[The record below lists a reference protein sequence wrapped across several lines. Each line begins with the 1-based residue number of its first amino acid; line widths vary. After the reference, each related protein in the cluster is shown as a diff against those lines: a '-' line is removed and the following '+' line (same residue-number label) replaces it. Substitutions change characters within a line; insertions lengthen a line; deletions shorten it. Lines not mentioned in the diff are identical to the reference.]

1 MKPVVIALGS
11 IMLLASAAATA
22 APCAGFVDVEDTDQ
36 FCPDVTWMKQQGVTL
51 GCTATQYCPAD
62 YVTRLQMAA
71 FMHRLGS
78 AVGDITGVA
87 AGVGL
92 TGGGTAGEVSLGIAD
107 GGVNTAQLADA
118 AITLP
123 KLSPMGCGSGQIL
136 KYNGSAWAC
145 AADLAGG
152 GGTVTQVGTGSGLT
166 GGPITGSGTI
176 GLASTQLLPT
186 SACTSG
192 QIAKWTGSAWQ
203 CAADGAPANVVLQG
217 GNSFGAAMIIG
228 TNDTFGLALRA
239 GGSLGLVI
247 SPPIQGIAAN
257 IIGGTAY
264 SFNPGT
270 RGVVIAGGGAPIN
283 SDPDVF
289 NEGPH
294 VVYDSYAAIGGGSN
308 NRVGNNNSDL
318 DDAAFGTIAGGN
330 GNQVVAKLG
339 AIGGGYDNLAGDS
352 AFVGGGQANTA
363 AGPMTTVAGGGE
375 NEARY
380 AGAFVG
386 GGRFNLAR
394 DQMSTV
400 AGGYSNQ
407 ALGQYSMVAG
417 GLSSVAAGD
426 YGFAAGRRAKAAN
439 DGCFVWADSTD
450 ADISCGSVNRFVA
463 RATGGV
469 WFYSGIAPSTGV
481 TLAAG
486 SGSWSS
492 ISDRA
497 VKDNVAA
504 VDPLAILERL
514 AVMPVATWNYA
525 AQPHEV
531 RHIGPMAQDFHA
543 AFGVGEDARY
553 ISVVDAQGV
562 AFAAIQGLH
571 ALVREKDA
579 QVEALR
585 REMDELRAEVRRL
598 AAAR

>member
-1 MKPVVIALGS
+1 
-11 IMLLASAAATA
+11 ML
-22 APCAGFVDVEDTDQ
+22 V
-36 FCPDVTWMKQQGVTL
+36 
-51 GCTATQYCPAD
+51 
-62 YVTRLQMAA
+62 
-71 FMHRLGS
+71 
-78 AVGDITGVA
+78 
-87 AGVGL
+87 
-92 TGGGTAGEVSLGIAD
+92 
-107 GGVNTAQLADA
+107 
-118 AITLP
+118 
-123 KLSPMGCGSGQIL
+123 
-136 KYNGSAWAC
+136 
-145 AADLAGG
+145 
-152 GGTVTQVGTGSGLT
+152 
-166 GGPITGSGTI
+166 
-176 GLASTQLLPT
+176 
-186 SACTSG
+186 
-192 QIAKWTGSAWQ
+192 
-203 CAADGAPANVVLQG
+203 
-217 GNSFGAAMIIG
+217 G
-228 TNDTFGLALRA
+228 TNDAFGLQLRA
-239 GGSLGLVI
+239 GGVGALTITTPVS
-247 SPPIQGIAAN
+247 GIAAN
-257 IIGGTAY
+257 LIGGTAY
-264 SFNPGT
+264 SYTAGSK
-270 RGVVIAGGGAPIN
+270 GIVIAGGGAPLN

-294 VVYDSYAAIGGGSN
+294 AITDSYATIGGGSN
-308 NRVGNNNSDL
+308 NAVGNGNADVN
-318 DDAAFGTIAGGN
+318 DAPFGTIAGGN

-504 VDPLAILERL
+504 VDPADILERL
-514 AVMPVATWNYA
+514 AAMPVAAWNYA
-525 AQPHEV
+525 AQSKDV

-543 AFGVGEDARY
+543 AFHVGEDERF

-579 QVEALR
+579 QIEALR
-585 REMDELRAEVRRL
+585 REMEDLRTEVRR
-598 AAAR
+598 AASARMSR